1 MAGLDETTK
10 NILLFLGLVVLI
22 GAIVFITLS
31 FFDDSDPSLDVE
43 ENINESIENL
53 EELPDQGLELTE
65 VVVSSQ
71 FSDSVKPDHIQKGSM
86 KIRLGNV
93 YAEESNGGE
102 WDLYIEVLGEDLL
115 VDEGESRAAGNF
127 FFRSPLSWNAD
138 LMKHRKDLNPLL
150 TCDLN
155 SEGRFWNTTYCIS
168 LNALDEG
175 YFGQT
180 VRLVYTDK
188 SIADVEELTLLAL
201 TREDR
206 TFIFELQ
213 IPKEFYEQLV

>member
-10 NILLFLGLVVLI
+10 NILLFLGLVVL
-22 GAIVFITLS
+22 GGVIVLITLS
-31 FFDDSDPSLDVE
+31 LLNDSDSSLDAAEVVGDIEDLDELSDLGTELVE
-43 ENINESIENL
+43 
-53 EELPDQGLELTE
+53 
-65 VVVSSQ
+65 VVSSQ
-71 FSDSVKPDHIQKGSM
+71 FGDSVKPDHIQKGSL
-86 KIRLGNV
+86 KIKVGDV
-93 YAEESNGGE
+93 YAEESEEGE

-168 LNALDEG
+168 LDALDEG

-180 VRLVYTDK
+180 VRIVYTDK
-188 SIADVEELTLLAL
+188 SVADVEELTLLAL
-201 TREDR
+201 TREER

-213 IPKEFYEQLV
+213 IPKEFYDALV

>member
-31 FFDDSDPSLDVE
+31 FFNNPNPSLE
-43 ENINESIENL
+43 TGENISEEIDDL
-53 EELPDQGLELTE
+53 EELSELGE
-65 VVVSSQ
+65 DLAEVVSSQ

-86 KIRLGNV
+86 KIKLGNV
-93 YAEESNGGE
+93 YAEESDEGE

-115 VDEGESRAAGNF
+115 VDEGESRASGNF

-168 LNALDEG
+168 LNALDKG

-201 TREDR
+201 TREER

-213 IPKEFYEQLV
+213 IPKEFYEDVI

>member
-1 MAGLDETTK
+1 MAGMDETTK
-10 NILLFLGLVVLI
+10 NILLFLGLVVLV

-31 FFDDSDPSLDVE
+31 FFDGSDSSLDVE
-43 ENINESIENL
+43 EEIEVIEDL
-53 EELPDQGLELTE
+53 DELSDLGEELTD
-65 VVVSSQ
+65 VVSTQ
-71 FSDSVKPDHIQKGSM
+71 FGDSVKPDHIQKGSL
-86 KIRLGNV
+86 KIKLGDV
-93 YAEESNGGE
+93 YAEESDEGE
-102 WDLYIEVLGEDLL
+102 WDLYIEVVGEDLL

-155 SEGRFWNTTYCIS
+155 SEGRFWNTTYCIG
-168 LNALDEG
+168 LDALDEG

-213 IPKEFYEQLV
+213 IPKEFYDAVV